1 MSGEDR
7 LTRGIR
13 TYQRLRGKEVAK
25 PLINAAEGDDAAAV
39 RARYALEACFGDI
52 WDRSGLCLRSRSL
65 VTLGILIARALPEEL
80 KNHFRIALRN
90 GLTPDELS
98 EVVLH
103 ATPYVGF
110 PESAFAVRCLEDVLR
125 EPVEGNG
132 S

>member
-7 LTRGIR
+7 LARGIR
-13 TYQRLRGKEVAK
+13 SYRRLRGETAAE
-25 PLINAAEGDDAAAV
+25 PLIKAAEGNDAAGV

-52 WDRSGLCLRSRSL
+52 WDRAGLCQRSRSL
-65 VTLGILIARALPEEL
+65 VTLGILIARVLPEEL

-110 PESAFAVRCLEDVLR
+110 PGTAFAVRCLEEVLQ
-125 EPVEGNG
+125 EPA
-132 S
+132 